1 MFPDA
6 VTLGHADYAHTKE
19 NITETD
25 PEELCLRT
33 ISSYIS
39 ELVAVSWRC
48 AADSGEI
55 WNEESKPNTYQFYQE
70 PN

>member
-1 MFPDA
+1 MFLDA
-6 VTLGHADYAHTKE
+6 VILEHADYPHTKE

-25 PEELCLRT
+25 PEELFLRT

-39 ELVAVSWRC
+39 ELVAFTWWC
-48 AADSGEI
+48 AVDSGEI
-55 WNEESKPNTYQFYQE
+55 WNEESKPDTYQFYQE